1 MKTNAMEELIKAFHQ
16 LYSSPKILVVDDEE
30 TDFLSLKKM
39 FEQLG
44 VQLFHATSVKS
55 AISLLKES
63 NFSLIMLDWKLP
75 DSSGGELLDYLN
87 ETNNPI
93 PAALYTGYMD
103 SVILSEAAK
112 KRTVALISKPITFDQ
127 IKQLLTLFK
136 LA

>member
-1 MKTNAMEELIKAFHQ
+1 MEELIKAFHQ

-44 VQLFHATSVKS
+44 VQLFHATSVQS
-55 AISLLKES
+55 AIKLLKES

-75 DSSGGELLDYLN
+75 DSSGGELLDFLN